1 MTLIIEILEIETM
14 LLFTDFFF
22 YSCRGKSL
30 DGWYGTILHFF
41 FYFDAFKYFVPK
53 RYMQKTLHSWYSVSL
68 TDKCGKVKTSISQNA
83 DIPKF
88 GGARSEAV

>member
-14 LLFTDFFF
+14 LLFTDFFIP
-22 YSCRGKSL
+22 CRGKSL
-30 DGWYGTILHFF
+30 DGWYGRILHFIF
-41 FYFDAFKYFVPK
+41 FDAFNYFAAK

-68 TDKCGKVKTSISQNA
+68 TDKCGKAKTSISQNA

-88 GGARSEAV
+88 GGAKSEAV